1 MELGDHISWNLTL
14 YKNRAEIHTISQKAF
29 KIRYMWR
36 IPQLEVYG
44 FGGVELKGGVLELDC
59 CFLLQR
65 RIFITNSAA
74 TFWPA
79 SNCIFPQQP
88 AWTQE
93 MLWASQTLRHWAWA
107 PCRFLFPVQ
116 TWLVSTCAVLSL
128 WTDTTPKHKR
138 YQSKFWRKRKHG
150 KKKTRW
156 INVHAR
162 VDLNDPALLSK
173 NLHLSK
179 IVLN

>member
-29 KIRYMWR
+29 KIMWR

-59 CFLLQR
+59 CFCCRGGFLSPIQQQHFGLLPTAY
-65 RIFITNSAA
+65 FH
-74 TFWPA
+74 
-79 SNCIFPQQP
+79 SN
-88 AWTQE
+88 
-93 MLWASQTLRHWAWA
+93 LLGLRKCFELPKHWGIEHGP

-156 INVHAR
+156 INVQAR

-173 NLHLSK
+173 NLHFSK